1 MYNKYI
7 SSKYNILNQITCM
20 YKYQISTCFVIFFIY
35 YAYKHK
41 EWTGKTIYLDFSS
54 IFGEFFWDFCRVI
67 EKESKKT
74 DEKGRVRAGI

>member
-1 MYNKYI
+1 MAALK
-7 SSKYNILNQITCM
+7 C
-20 YKYQISTCFVIFFIY
+20 
-35 YAYKHK
+35 K

-54 IFGEFFWDFCRVI
+54 IFGDFFLKSRVI